1 MKEHRNFTVRSKEVE
16 EVSEKPVEKIEKKN
30 RTGHIS
36 GCELLNVRKEPTLDA
51 PVISVLKTSD
61 SFEVQ
66 DEDDNSIFF
75 KVKTSVSV
83 SGYCMKKFVAF
94 DD

>member
-1 MKEHRNFTVRSKEVE
+1 MKERRSYTSRLEETE
-16 EVSEKPVEKIEKKN
+16 EVAEKPVAKKN

-36 GCELLNVRKEPTLDA
+36 GCELLNVRKEPTLNA
-51 PVISVLKTSD
+51 LVIAVLTASD

-75 KVKTSVSV
+75 KVKTLNGV
-83 SGYCMKKFVAF
+83 SGYSMKKFIAF
-94 DD
+94 DE